1 MGDIA
6 ISCEDVWKSYR
17 IYHQRSHTLKEK
29 FLSRRNRYEEF
40 WALKGIELEVPVGTT
55 LGIIGANGSGKS
67 TLLKTM
73 ARILTPNRGRVR
85 VNGTMSSLLELGIGF
100 HPELTG
106 RENVQL
112 SGSLLGQTQREVE
125 AGYDRVVE
133 FAGIEEFMDTP
144 VKNYSTGMYAR
155 LAFAVA
161 VSVEPEILLVDEVL
175 SVGDESFQMR
185 CYERISQFRR
195 KGRTI
200 VLVSH
205 SLDTIRSLCD
215 EAVWVDGGEIRQIGE
230 ARDVV
235 ASYLAEVHGGPDE
248 DPILAFTGRRFGSG
262 QAVITDVQF
271 LDAHG
276 EPTNSYTTGERMTIH
291 LDYRADEVVEEVSC
305 AVSIFRAE
313 PLVHLWSQNTREAG
327 LRLDLTGEGSIEFS
341 IPSLPLLKGGYLV
354 SVALH
359 DPMAKKIYDW
369 HERRYSF
376 MVFENPDLPF
386 AAGVIHVP
394 TEWAASTSHAPA

>member
-1 MGDIA
+1 
-6 ISCEDVWKSYR
+6 
-17 IYHQRSHTLKEK
+17 
-29 FLSRRNRYEEF
+29 
-40 WALKGIELEVPVGTT
+40 
-55 LGIIGANGSGKS
+55 
-67 TLLKTM
+67 
-73 ARILTPNRGRVR
+73 
-85 VNGTMSSLLELGIGF
+85 
-100 HPELTG
+100 
-106 RENVQL
+106 
-112 SGSLLGQTQREVE
+112 
-125 AGYDRVVE
+125 
-133 FAGIEEFMDTP
+133 MDTP

-161 VSVEPEILLVDEVL
+161 ISVEPEILLVDEVL

-215 EAVWVDGGEIRQIGE
+215 EAVWVDGGEVRQIGE

-262 QAVITDVQF
+262 QAVITDVRF
-271 LDAHG
+271 LDARG
-276 EPTNSYTTGERMTIH
+276 EQTNSFTTGERMTIR
-291 LDYRADEVVEEVSC
+291 LDYRADEVVEEASC

-313 PLVHLWSQNTREAG
+313 PLAHLWSQNTREAG
-327 LRLDLTGEGSIEFS
+327 LQLDLSGEGSIEFS
-341 IPSLPLLKGGYLV
+341 IPSVPLLKGGYLV

-376 MVFENPDLPF
+376 MVFENPELPF

-394 TEWAASTSHAPA
+394 TEWAASASHAPA